1 MRFSA
6 NLNII
11 IKAIEKASNHISRDF
26 VELEN
31 LQSNPASAA
40 KFTSASYNR
49 VKQVLIEDFAKFR
62 PEFNIVF
69 SDGQKVS
76 NQEDA
81 EYSLIIHVVDG
92 IENLLRASTDFTVSI
107 ALIYRNSNGQS
118 EAISVAISKII
129 GGELYYSEKGFG
141 AYLNNRRIR
150 VSKRIN
156 KAEML
161 TVCDD
166 IKLAETLKIMPR
178 NLGCKTLE
186 IANLASAK
194 IEHIIYKKSN
204 FEFFQPFFLLLKE
217 AGGKVVEDED
227 KYVLSNN

>member
-1 MRFSA
+1 MSSKICNQIRLRLQ
-6 NLNII
+6 NLL
-11 IKAIEKASNHISRDF
+11 A
-26 VELEN
+26 L
-31 LQSNPASAA
+31 
-40 KFTSASYNR
+40 
-49 VKQVLIEDFAKFR
+49 LI
-62 PEFNIVF
+62 
-69 SDGQKVS
+69 
-76 NQEDA
+76 
-81 EYSLIIHVVDG
+81 IIHVVDG

-156 KAEML
+156 KAEIL

-166 IKLAETLKIMPR
+166 IKLAQDLKIMPR

-194 IEHIIYKKSN
+194 IEQIIYKKTN
-204 FEFFQPFFLLLKE
+204 FEYFQPFFLLLKE
-217 AGGKVVEDED
+217 AGGKVVEED
-227 KYVLSNN
+227 DKFILSNN